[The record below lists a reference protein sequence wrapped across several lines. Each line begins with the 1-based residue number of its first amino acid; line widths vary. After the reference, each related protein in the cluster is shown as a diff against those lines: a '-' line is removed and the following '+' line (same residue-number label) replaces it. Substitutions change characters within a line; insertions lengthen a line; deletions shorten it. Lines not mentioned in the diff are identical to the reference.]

1 MLRTSMPEQGSEEW
15 LKMRKGM
22 LSASKIPIMLGL
34 SPYKTAFQLW
44 QEELGLVEPKKSS
57 KAMEEGL
64 ACEDAAREFFFNEIG
79 IHVKPAVIIDPEDN
93 RFMASLDGMSDDRKT
108 ILEIKRNN
116 KDFHE
121 LCKKDLQ
128 GPLKFH
134 YAQIQMQMSCTGL
147 PYSWYLSYRKGDEI
161 LRRVD
166 RNDVFIQFLKDGAI
180 KFKHCVDNFIPPELT
195 DRDIITRFDP
205 EWEQAAEEYR
215 AILSSLNYLE
225 NRADLLR
232 KNLISLSDDQ
242 SSQGFGLKIT
252 KYVKQGSIQYK
263 DIPQLRDIDLN
274 QYRSKPTVCWRV
286 TETEK

>member
-1 MLRTSMPEQGSEEW
+1 MSYTSMPEQGSKEW
-15 LKMRKGM
+15 LELRKGK
-22 LSASKIPIMLGL
+22 LTASNIPVMLGL
-34 SPYKTAFQLW
+34 SPYKTAYMLW

-64 ACEDAAREFFFNEIG
+64 ACEDAAREYFFQKTG
-79 IHVKPAVIIDPEDN
+79 IRVKPAVIIDPEDN
-93 RFMASLDGMSDDRKT
+93 RFMASLDGMSEDGQT

-116 KDFHE
+116 KEYHE
-121 LCKKDLQ
+121 MSKVD
-128 GPLKFH
+128 PIEFH
-134 YAQIQMQMSCTGL
+134 YAQVQMQMSCTGL

-166 RNDVFIQFLKDGAI
+166 RDDDYIQNAKKVALEFKDSLK
-180 KFKHCVDNFIPPELT
+180 NFEPPKLT
-195 DRDIITRFDP
+195 EWDIITRFDS

-215 AILSSLNYLE
+215 AILASLNYLE
-225 NRADLLR
+225 NRAELLR

-242 SSQGFGLKIT
+242 SSQGFGLKLT

-263 DIPQLRDIDLN
+263 DIPELKDVDLN